1 MEKLQLTDHGTADP
15 EHGSFKATRSRNGKH
30 LDQVA
35 SGSSGFMGNTSR
47 LPTLALSNG
56 LITPP
61 FAAGFGKSVLR
72 FTDPPI
78 MSS

>member
-15 EHGSFKATRSRNGKH
+15 EHGSSKATRSWNGKH

-35 SGSSGFMGNTSR
+35 SGTSGFMGNTSR

-61 FAAGFGKSVLR
+61 FTAGFDKSILR
-72 FTDPPI
+72 FTDPI